1 MQEKFMTAALV
12 LSEILIIFFE
22 IYKIKNERYSSGN
35 NELKLLC
42 KISKLNLRYIP
53 YKALR

>member
-1 MQEKFMTAALV
+1 MTAALV
-12 LSEILIIFFE
+12 LSEILINFFE
-22 IYKIKNERYSSGN
+22 IYQILAFERYSSGN